1 MNTQQVNHSDPRCSR
16 FKPYLDNLEPD
27 AGNITDGVTLTTE
40 TSDEDFV
47 VFFDKVETTVI
58 GHEGCDLLAVLDQLN
73 TNALADGRV
82 GLFGLNTNLG
92 RKRQAQ

>member
-1 MNTQQVNHSDPRCSR
+1 M
-16 FKPYLDNLEPD
+16 YLDNLEPD
-27 AGNITDGVTLTTE
+27 ARTVSNGVTLSTKP
-40 TSDEDFV
+40 SHKDFV
-47 VFFDKVETTVI
+47 VFFNKVEATII
-58 GHEGCDLLAVLDQLN
+58 GNEGCDLLAVLDQLN